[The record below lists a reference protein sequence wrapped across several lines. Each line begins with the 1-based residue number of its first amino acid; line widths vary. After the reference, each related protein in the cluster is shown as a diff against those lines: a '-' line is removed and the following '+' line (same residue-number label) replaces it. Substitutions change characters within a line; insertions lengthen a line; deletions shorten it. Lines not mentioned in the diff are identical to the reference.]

1 MSRTRGV
8 VVRQSLPAT
17 WPGSGA
23 LSLRGLLRGSF
34 AATPPDAPGPG
45 RHCGVAPC
53 FETPEPGVVTSAGRR
68 VAVVS
73 QGCSVQTPKKP
84 AGGRAATAGLSP
96 GRVPAGSPGPRTS
109 THGVPPGTAGS
120 PPGPGAE
127 NGAALHVFGT
137 GAASTLECLEV

>member
-84 AGGRAATAGLSP
+84 AGGSAATAGSHRAASWL
-96 GRVPAGSPGPRTS
+96 
-109 THGVPPGTAGS
+109 
-120 PPGPGAE
+120 
-127 NGAALHVFGT
+127 AALGLALPHMGCRRERQGARPARERRT
-137 GAASTLECLEV
+137 GQRSTCSGLVQPRHLNV